1 MKRIL
6 SALFCVFTLVLGL
19 LAVNLSAADNAAE
32 QNPTVKETT
41 TQTSNEK
48 SSNLPI
54 LTGRVVDQAGILSPA
69 VKAELETALAAHEN
83 NTTNQVVVVTLESLN
98 GANIEEY
105 SLELG
110 RRWGIGQK
118 GKDNGALLVVA
129 PNDKQIRIEVGY
141 GLEGILTDALSSNII
156 NYYIIPEFKKGDI
169 QNGIK
174 IGTQKIIALLEGDE
188 SAKKEIEAQADYEP
202 LEAAALMTGIIIL
215 IASGFFGILATRI
228 GLSLL
233 LSGIISLFVNLG
245 FEISDL
251 AGRFAVV
258 LGLFALFFYLT
269 RNMKAG
275 GKGSRGSDYSGS
287 SSSSSSGGG
296 GRSSGG
302 GFSGGGG
309 SFGGGGAS
317 GRW

>member
-1 MKRIL
+1 M
-6 SALFCVFTLVLGL
+6 
-19 LAVNLSAADNAAE
+19 AVNLSAADNAAE
-32 QNPTVKETT
+32 QNASAKETP
-41 TQTSNEK
+41 SKESSK
-48 SSNLPI
+48 SPA

-98 GANIEEY
+98 GANIEEC

-110 RRWGIGQK
+110 RRWSIGQK

-141 GLEGILTDALSSNII
+141 GLEGILTDALSSGII

-174 IGTQKIIALLEGDE
+174 IGVQKIIALLEGDE

-202 LEAAALMTGIIIL
+202 LEAAALMTGIITL

-269 RNMKAG
+269 RNMKAD

>member
-32 QNPTVKETT
+32 QNASAKETP
-41 TQTSNEK
+41 SKESSK
-48 SSNLPI
+48 SPA

-118 GKDNGALLVVA
+118 GKDNGVLLVVA

-141 GLEGILTDALSSNII
+141 GLEGILTDALSNNII

-202 LEAAALMTGIIIL
+202 LEAAALMTGIITL
-215 IASGFFGILATRI
+215 ITSGFFGILATRI

-233 LSGIISLFVNLG
+233 LSGIISLFVNSG

-269 RNMKAG
+269 RNMKAAD
-275 GKGSRGSDYSGS
+275 KGSRGSDYSGS

>member
-32 QNPTVKETT
+32 QNASAKETP
-41 TQTSNEK
+41 SKESSK
-48 SSNLPI
+48 SRA
-54 LTGRVVDQAGILSPA
+54 LTGRVVDQAGILSSA

-202 LEAAALMTGIIIL
+202 LEAAALMTGIITL
-215 IASGFFGILATRI
+215 ITSGFFGILATRI

-233 LSGIISLFVNLG
+233 LSGIISLFVNSG

>member
-19 LAVNLSAADNAAE
+19 LAVNLSAADNVTE
-32 QNPTVKETT
+32 QNASVKET
-41 TQTSNEK
+41 
-48 SSNLPI
+48 SSKESSKFPA

-118 GKDNGALLVVA
+118 GKDNGVLLVVA

-202 LEAAALMTGIIIL
+202 LEAAALMTGIITL
-215 IASGFFGILATRI
+215 ITSGFFGILATRI

-233 LSGIISLFVNLG
+233 LSGIISLFVNSG

-287 SSSSSSGGG
+287 SSSSSSSGG

>member
-19 LAVNLSAADNAAE
+19 LAINLSAADNAAE
-32 QNPTVKETT
+32 QNASAKETP
-41 TQTSNEK
+41 SKESSK
-48 SSNLPI
+48 SPA

-141 GLEGILTDALSSNII
+141 GLEGILTDALSGNII

-202 LEAAALMTGIIIL
+202 LEAAALMTGIITL
-215 IASGFFGILATRI
+215 ITSGFFGILATRI

>member
-32 QNPTVKETT
+32 QNASVKETP
-41 TQTSNEK
+41 SKEGSK
-48 SSNLPI
+48 PPA

-118 GKDNGALLVVA
+118 GKDNGVLLVVA

-141 GLEGILTDALSSNII
+141 GLEGILTDALSGNII

>member
-19 LAVNLSAADNAAE
+19 LTVNLSAADNAAE
-32 QNPTVKETT
+32 QNASVKETL
-41 TQTSNEK
+41 SKEGSK
-48 SSNLPI
+48 PPPA
-54 LTGRVVDQAGILSPA
+54 LTGRVVDQAGILSSA

-118 GKDNGALLVVA
+118 GKDNGVLLVVA

-141 GLEGILTDALSSNII
+141 GLEGILTDALSGNII

-202 LEAAALMTGIIIL
+202 LEAAALMTGIITL
-215 IASGFFGILATRI
+215 ITSGFFGILATRI

-296 GRSSGG
+296 G
-302 GFSGGGG
+302 

>member
-32 QNPTVKETT
+32 QNASAKETP
-41 TQTSNEK
+41 SKESSK
-48 SSNLPI
+48 SPA

-118 GKDNGALLVVA
+118 GKDNGVLLVVA

-141 GLEGILTDALSSNII
+141 GLEGILTDALSGNII
-156 NYYIIPEFKKGDI
+156 NYYIIPEFRKGDI

-202 LEAAALMTGIIIL
+202 LEAAALMTGIITL

-275 GKGSRGSDYSGS
+275 GKGSRGSNYSGS

-296 GRSSGG
+296 GSSSSG

>member
-32 QNPTVKETT
+32 QNASAKETP
-41 TQTSNEK
+41 SKESSK
-48 SSNLPI
+48 SPA

-141 GLEGILTDALSSNII
+141 GLEGILTDALSGNII

-169 QNGIK
+169 ENGIK

-202 LEAAALMTGIIIL
+202 LEAAALMTGIITL

-269 RNMKAG
+269 RNMKAAD
-275 GKGSRGSDYSGS
+275 KGSRGSDYSGS

>member
-32 QNPTVKETT
+32 QNASAKETP
-41 TQTSNEK
+41 SKESSK
-48 SSNLPI
+48 SPA

-202 LEAAALMTGIIIL
+202 LEAAALMTGIITL
-215 IASGFFGILATRI
+215 ITSGFFGILATRI

-233 LSGIISLFVNLG
+233 LSGIISLFVNSG

>member
-32 QNPTVKETT
+32 QNASAKETP
-41 TQTSNEK
+41 SKESSK
-48 SSNLPI
+48 SPA

-105 SLELG
+105 SLELA

-202 LEAAALMTGIIIL
+202 LEAAALMTGIITL
-215 IASGFFGILATRI
+215 ITSGFFGILATRI

>member
-32 QNPTVKETT
+32 QNASVKETP
-41 TQTSNEK
+41 SKESSK
-48 SSNLPI
+48 SPA
-54 LTGRVVDQAGILSPA
+54 LTGRVVDQAGILSPT

-118 GKDNGALLVVA
+118 GKDNGVLLVVA

-141 GLEGILTDALSSNII
+141 GLEGILTDALSGNII

-169 QNGIK
+169 ENGIK

-202 LEAAALMTGIIIL
+202 LEAAALMTGIITL
-215 IASGFFGILATRI
+215 ITSGFFGILATRI

-269 RNMKAG
+269 RNMKAS

>member
-32 QNPTVKETT
+32 QNASVKETP
-41 TQTSNEK
+41 SKEGSK
-48 SSNLPI
+48 PPA

-141 GLEGILTDALSSNII
+141 GLEGILTDALSGNII

-202 LEAAALMTGIIIL
+202 LEAAALMTGIITL

>member
-32 QNPTVKETT
+32 QNASAKETP
-41 TQTSNEK
+41 SKESSK
-48 SSNLPI
+48 SPA

-118 GKDNGALLVVA
+118 GKDNGVLLVVA

-174 IGTQKIIALLEGDE
+174 IGAQKIIALLEGDE

-202 LEAAALMTGIIIL
+202 LEAAALMTGIVTL
-215 IASGFFGILATRI
+215 ITSGFFGILATRI

-233 LSGIISLFVNLG
+233 LSGIISLFVNSG

-275 GKGSRGSDYSGS
+275 GKGSRGSDYSGN

>member
-32 QNPTVKETT
+32 QNASAKETP
-41 TQTSNEK
+41 SKESSK
-48 SSNLPI
+48 SPA

-118 GKDNGALLVVA
+118 GKDNGVLLVVA

-141 GLEGILTDALSSNII
+141 GLEGILTDALSGNII

-202 LEAAALMTGIIIL
+202 LEAAALMTGIITL
-215 IASGFFGILATRI
+215 ITSGFFGILATRI

>member
-32 QNPTVKETT
+32 QNASVKETP
-41 TQTSNEK
+41 SKEGSK
-48 SSNLPI
+48 PPA

-110 RRWGIGQK
+110 RRWSIGQK
-118 GKDNGALLVVA
+118 GKDNGVLLVVA
-129 PNDKQIRIEVGY
+129 PNDKQVRIEVGY

-169 QNGIK
+169 ENGIK

-202 LEAAALMTGIIIL
+202 LEAAALMTGIITL
-215 IASGFFGILATRI
+215 ITSGFFGILATRI

-275 GKGSRGSDYSGS
+275 GKGSGGSDYSGS

-296 GRSSGG
+296 SRSSGG

>member
-32 QNPTVKETT
+32 QNASAKETP
-41 TQTSNEK
+41 SKESSK
-48 SSNLPI
+48 SPA

-174 IGTQKIIALLEGDE
+174 IGAQKIIALLEGDE

-202 LEAAALMTGIIIL
+202 LEAAALMTGIITL
-215 IASGFFGILATRI
+215 ITSGFFGILATRI

-269 RNMKAG
+269 RNMEAG
-275 GKGSRGSDYSGS
+275 GKGSRGSDYSGN

>member
-32 QNPTVKETT
+32 QNASAKETP
-41 TQTSNEK
+41 SKESLK
-48 SSNLPI
+48 SPA

-129 PNDKQIRIEVGY
+129 PNDKQVRIEVGY

-188 SAKKEIEAQADYEP
+188 SAKKEVEAQADYEP
-202 LEAAALMTGIIIL
+202 LEAAALMTGIITL
-215 IASGFFGILATRI
+215 ITSGFFGILATRI

-287 SSSSSSGGG
+287 SSGSSSGGG

>member
-32 QNPTVKETT
+32 QNASAKETP
-41 TQTSNEK
+41 SKESSK
-48 SSNLPI
+48 SPA

-118 GKDNGALLVVA
+118 GKDNGVLLVVA

-202 LEAAALMTGIIIL
+202 LEAAALMTGIITL

-275 GKGSRGSDYSGS
+275 GKGSRGSDYSGGS

-296 GRSSGG
+296 RNSGG

>member
-32 QNPTVKETT
+32 QNASAKETP
-41 TQTSNEK
+41 SKESSK
-48 SSNLPI
+48 SPA

-202 LEAAALMTGIIIL
+202 LEAAALMTGIITL

-296 GRSSGG
+296 GRSSSG

>member
-32 QNPTVKETT
+32 QNASVKETL
-41 TQTSNEK
+41 SKEGSK
-48 SSNLPI
+48 SPA
-54 LTGRVVDQAGILSPA
+54 LTGRVVDQAGILSSA

-118 GKDNGALLVVA
+118 GKDNGVLLVVA

-174 IGTQKIIALLEGDE
+174 IGAQKIIALLEGDE

-202 LEAAALMTGIIIL
+202 LEAAALMTGIITL

>member
-32 QNPTVKETT
+32 QNASVKETP
-41 TQTSNEK
+41 SKEGSK
-48 SSNLPI
+48 PPA

-202 LEAAALMTGIIIL
+202 LEAAALMTGIITL

-233 LSGIISLFVNLG
+233 LSGIISLFVNSG

>member
-32 QNPTVKETT
+32 QNASAKETP
-41 TQTSNEK
+41 SKESSK
-48 SSNLPI
+48 SPA

-118 GKDNGALLVVA
+118 GKDNGVLLVVA

-202 LEAAALMTGIIIL
+202 LEAAALMTGIITL

-287 SSSSSSGGG
+287 SSSSSSSGG

>member
-32 QNPTVKETT
+32 QNASAKETP
-41 TQTSNEK
+41 SKESSK
-48 SSNLPI
+48 SPA

-118 GKDNGALLVVA
+118 GKDNGVLLVVA

-141 GLEGILTDALSSNII
+141 GLEGILTDALSGNII

-188 SAKKEIEAQADYEP
+188 SAKKEIRAQADYEP
-202 LEAAALMTGIIIL
+202 LEAAALMTGIITL
-215 IASGFFGILATRI
+215 ITSGFFGILATRI

>member
-32 QNPTVKETT
+32 QNASAKETP
-41 TQTSNEK
+41 SKESSK
-48 SSNLPI
+48 SPA

-118 GKDNGALLVVA
+118 GKDNGVLLVVA

-202 LEAAALMTGIIIL
+202 LEAAALMTGIITL

>member
-6 SALFCVFTLVLGL
+6 STLFCVFTLVLGL

-32 QNPTVKETT
+32 QNASAKETP
-41 TQTSNEK
+41 SKESSK
-48 SSNLPI
+48 SPA

-118 GKDNGALLVVA
+118 GKDNGVLLVVA

-202 LEAAALMTGIIIL
+202 LEAAALMTGIITL

>member
-32 QNPTVKETT
+32 QNASAKETP
-41 TQTSNEK
+41 SKESSK
-48 SSNLPI
+48 SPA

-141 GLEGILTDALSSNII
+141 GLEGILTDALSGNII

-202 LEAAALMTGIIIL
+202 LEAAALMTGIITL
-215 IASGFFGILATRI
+215 ITSGFFGILATRI

-233 LSGIISLFVNLG
+233 LSGIISLFVNSG

-269 RNMKAG
+269 RNMKAAD
-275 GKGSRGSDYSGS
+275 KGSRGSDYSGS

>member
-32 QNPTVKETT
+32 QNASAKETP
-41 TQTSNEK
+41 SKEGSK
-48 SSNLPI
+48 SPA

-105 SLELG
+105 SLELA

-141 GLEGILTDALSSNII
+141 GLEGILTDALSGNII

-202 LEAAALMTGIIIL
+202 LEAAALMTGIITL
-215 IASGFFGILATRI
+215 ITSGFFGILATRI

-275 GKGSRGSDYSGS
+275 GKGSRGSDYSRS

>member
-19 LAVNLSAADNAAE
+19 LAINLSAADNAAE
-32 QNPTVKETT
+32 QNASAKETP
-41 TQTSNEK
+41 SKESSK
-48 SSNLPI
+48 SPA

-118 GKDNGALLVVA
+118 GKDNGVLLVVA

-141 GLEGILTDALSSNII
+141 GLEGILTDALSGNII

-202 LEAAALMTGIIIL
+202 LEAAALMTGIITL
-215 IASGFFGILATRI
+215 ITSGFFGILATRI

-275 GKGSRGSDYSGS
+275 GKGSRGSDYSGN

>member
-1 MKRIL
+1 MKRTL

-32 QNPTVKETT
+32 QNASAKETP
-41 TQTSNEK
+41 SKESSK
-48 SSNLPI
+48 SPA

-141 GLEGILTDALSSNII
+141 GLEGILTDALSGNII

-202 LEAAALMTGIIIL
+202 LEAAALMTGIITL

-269 RNMKAG
+269 RNMKAAD
-275 GKGSRGSDYSGS
+275 KGSRGSDYSGS

>member
-19 LAVNLSAADNAAE
+19 LAINLSAADNAAE
-32 QNPTVKETT
+32 QNASAKETP
-41 TQTSNEK
+41 SKESSK
-48 SSNLPI
+48 SPA

-202 LEAAALMTGIIIL
+202 LEAAALMTGIITL
-215 IASGFFGILATRI
+215 ITSGFFGILATRI

-275 GKGSRGSDYSGS
+275 GKGSRGSDYSGN

>member
-6 SALFCVFTLVLGL
+6 SALFCVFTLLGL
-19 LAVNLSAADNAAE
+19 TAINLSATDNAAE
-32 QNPTVKETT
+32 QNASVKETP
-41 TQTSNEK
+41 SKEGSK
-48 SSNLPI
+48 PPA

-141 GLEGILTDALSSNII
+141 GLEGILTDALSGNII

-202 LEAAALMTGIIIL
+202 LEAAALMTGIITL

-258 LGLFALFFYLT
+258 LGLFALFFYFT
-269 RNMKAG
+269 RNMKDG

-287 SSSSSSGGG
+287 SSGSSFGRG

>member
-32 QNPTVKETT
+32 QNASAKETP
-41 TQTSNEK
+41 SKESSK
-48 SSNLPI
+48 SPA

-118 GKDNGALLVVA
+118 GKDNGVLLVVA

-202 LEAAALMTGIIIL
+202 LEAAALMTGIITL
-215 IASGFFGILATRI
+215 ITSGFFGILATRI

-233 LSGIISLFVNLG
+233 LSGIISLFLNLG

>member
-32 QNPTVKETT
+32 QNASAKETP
-41 TQTSNEK
+41 SKESSK
-48 SSNLPI
+48 SPA

-83 NTTNQVVVVTLESLN
+83 NTTNQVVVTLESLN

-202 LEAAALMTGIIIL
+202 LEAAALMTGIITL
-215 IASGFFGILATRI
+215 ITSGFFGILATRI